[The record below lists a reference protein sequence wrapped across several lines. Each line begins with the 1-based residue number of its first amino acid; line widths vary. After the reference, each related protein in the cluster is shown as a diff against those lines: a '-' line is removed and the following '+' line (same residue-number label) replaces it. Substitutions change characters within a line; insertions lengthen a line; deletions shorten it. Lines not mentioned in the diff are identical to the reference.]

1 MSVGIATTP
10 TMTKMTNGIKFHKKV
25 SISFK
30 SDVKLK
36 EESLGWSYHYPRHSW
51 CLIIDNLILPVAT
64 FDENEQQMAC

>member
-10 TMTKMTNGIKFHKKV
+10 TMSKMTNGIKFHRKV

-36 EESLGWSYHYPRHSW
+36 EESLGWS
-51 CLIIDNLILPVAT
+51 IITLDTAGV
-64 FDENEQQMAC
+64 